1 MAIIHPTA
9 IVDSQAVLEESV
21 RIGPYVVIEGRVQI
35 GARTTVDSHA
45 VIKGATRIGADCRI
59 GPGACI
65 GGDPQHLGYDPKM
78 ETWLIIGDQC
88 NIREH
93 AALNR
98 ASKPG
103 EENATRIGN
112 RVFIMATGHVGHDC
126 IVGNDVV
133 LAHGAM
139 LGGHVTVGD
148 RVFLGGNAGC
158 HQFSRVGRLAII
170 HGAIGTTK
178 DIPPFSAC
186 TIHGLK
192 GYNAIG
198 CRRSGMSRE
207 SIAALRKAFGCFHSH
222 PTRPAVIAAIRAEV
236 PLVPEVVELLEFIE
250 HPSKRGIEPSA
261 RFAGHQADGD
271 TED

>member
-1 MAIIHPTA
+1 MLTLHPTA
-9 IVDSQAVLEESV
+9 IVDPQAVLHEGV
-21 RIGPYVVIEGRVQI
+21 TVGPYAIIQGRVEV
-35 GARTTVDSHA
+35 GARTMIDAHA
-45 VIKGATRIGADCRI
+45 VIKGATRIGVDCQI

-65 GGDPQHLGYDPKM
+65 GGDPQHLGYDPKV
-78 ETWLIIGDQC
+78 ETWLIIGDGC
-88 NIREH
+88 KIREH

-98 ASKPG
+98 SSRPG
-103 EENATRIGN
+103 EENATRLGN
-112 RVFIMATGHVGHDC
+112 RVYVMGGAHVGHDC
-126 IVGNDVV
+126 VVGNDVV
-133 LAHGAM
+133 LAHGSM

-148 RVFLGGNAGC
+148 RVFLGGSAGC

-186 TIHGLK
+186 TIDGLK

-207 SIAALRKAFGCFHSH
+207 SIAALRKAFACFHAH
-222 PTRPAVIAAIRAEV
+222 PTRPAVIAAIRVQV
-236 PLVPEVVELLEFIE
+236 PLLPEVREFLEFIE

-261 RFAGHQADGD
+261 RFAHRQGD
-271 TED
+271 DESPE